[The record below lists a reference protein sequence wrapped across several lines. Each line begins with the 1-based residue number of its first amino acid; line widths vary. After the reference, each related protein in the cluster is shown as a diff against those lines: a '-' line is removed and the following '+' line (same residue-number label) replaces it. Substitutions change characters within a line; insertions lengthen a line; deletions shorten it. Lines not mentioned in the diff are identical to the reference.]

1 MTAEEIKSNVSMR
14 DVLGKYGVS
23 VNRNGMCC
31 CPIHGEKHP
40 SMKVY
45 DDGYKCFAC
54 NSAGDVF
61 NFVMAY
67 ENVDFKT
74 AFMLLGGTYEKE
86 QGRKARVTRN
96 DKFRRIKEKKQRE
109 TTAIKEI
116 RSLLEKSIFD
126 CIWMINHFEP
136 LSEEWSFGKDRLPYL
151 DYLFEEIFV
160 NENKGVNKG
169 NVIRVCQRVRQKA
182 NSFGRLVH

>member
-1 MTAEEIKSNVSMR
+1 MTADEIKLTVTMR
-14 DVLGKYGVS
+14 DVLDKYGVK

-45 DDGYKCFAC
+45 KDGYKCFAC

-74 AFMLLGGTYEKE
+74 AFISLGGTYEKE
-86 QGRKARVTRN
+86 QSRKTRVNRN
-96 DKFRRIKEKKQRE
+96 VKFRRMKEKKQRE
-109 TTAIKEI
+109 TTAIKDF
-116 RSLLEKSIFD
+116 RSLLECSIFD
-126 CIWMINHFEP
+126 CMWMIDNFEP
-136 LSEEWSFGKDRLPYL
+136 LSEEWCFGQNWLPYL
-151 DYLFEEIFV
+151 DYLFEEIYI
-160 NENKGVNKG
+160 NEDEGVNKA